1 MADTHTPHA
10 GHASDAHANPTVRHE
25 ASDVNVTGVL
35 AFAGGLIV
43 VALVINLLVW
53 VLFRFFD
60 SREAHQRP
68 PEFPLAVQQENRLPP
83 EPRLQTNPRQD
94 LQELRAHEDEMLTTY
109 GWVDRNAGVVR
120 IPISEAMKLTVERGL
135 PVRQG
140 AGR

>member
-1 MADTHTPHA
+1 MPHA
-10 GHASDAHANPTVRHE
+10 DRVEHPAAHHE
-25 ASDVNVTGVL
+25 QSDVNL
-35 AFAGGLIV
+35 AGILLFAGGLIV
-43 VALVINLLVW
+43 TALLIHLLVW
-53 VLFRFFD
+53 GLFRFFD
-60 SREAHQRP
+60 AREAHQKP
-68 PEFPLAVQQENRLPP
+68 AEFPLAIQQENRLPP

-94 LQELRAHEDEMLTTY
+94 LQDFRAHEDAILTTY